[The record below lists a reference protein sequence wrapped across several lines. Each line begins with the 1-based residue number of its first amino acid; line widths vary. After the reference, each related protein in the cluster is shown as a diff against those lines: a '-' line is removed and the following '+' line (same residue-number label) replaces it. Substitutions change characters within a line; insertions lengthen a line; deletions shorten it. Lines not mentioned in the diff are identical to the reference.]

1 MPSCKATL
9 SNCYTPSI
17 SNNPN
22 SSSRRRK
29 LVCPTSRP
37 SGSGKSNETRNAKTI
52 RRLCLDRSILSS
64 STGSSLVELGHTKV
78 ICSVHGPRSLT
89 SSSLTSGPGGGG
101 ELHSSGVLNCE
112 LRYAPTFGIR
122 PETKV
127 LTTATNLDGYSAGAG
142 GSGSGLSAQEVELS
156 LRLHD
161 AISPAVP
168 LEFLMKN
175 VVDVFVMVLQD
186 DGSVFSASAI
196 AASLALSDAG
206 VEIYDLVSAC
216 SVAVI
221 PRSIVVGT
229 SVNDDDDQEVGE
241 YQLLA
246 DPSEDEILASDGI
259 VTLSMM
265 GNWKEVTFWD
275 QTGRLDPKVANDAAA
290 LCRDGCLTMTKF
302 MRKRLLGE

>member
-1 MPSCKATL
+1 
-9 SNCYTPSI
+9 
-17 SNNPN
+17 
-22 SSSRRRK
+22 
-29 LVCPTSRP
+29 
-37 SGSGKSNETRNAKTI
+37 
-52 RRLCLDRSILSS
+52 
-64 STGSSLVELGHTKV
+64 
-78 ICSVHGPRSLT
+78 
-89 SSSLTSGPGGGG
+89 
-101 ELHSSGVLNCE
+101 LHSSGVLNCE

-229 SVNDDDDQEVGE
+229 SVNDDDDQEGGA